1 MATLQPTYDLPP
13 LPPPADF
20 DTVAI
25 LRALA
30 NAHRHLAEM
39 KGRAV
44 AVPNPGVLIDTLS
57 LQEARASSEIEN
69 IITTQDELFQATLF
83 PVPQDTAAKEVA
95 RYGEALRRGF
105 VEMQEK
111 DLLLTNNLLVELY
124 RALIL
129 RTDGFRVIAG
139 TALFNEASGEVV
151 YVPPQDAGEIVRHMT
166 ALERFINDDDAC
178 DFDPLIKMAII
189 HHQFESIHPFSDG
202 NGRVGRILNV
212 LYLVRSD
219 LLDLPILYLSG
230 AINRSKDEYYR
241 LLQAVRDEGA
251 WEEWVLYVLGAV
263 AETAQATL
271 RLISGIGDQM
281 VEMKHEMRERLPRVY
296 SQDLLN
302 NLFRHPYTKIDYVQ
316 RDLQVARQTA
326 ARYLDQLTAQG
337 FVTKYRLGRGNYYIN
352 HRLAALLAAAA
363 EEG

>member
-1 MATLQPTYDLPP
+1 MATLQPTYELPP

-20 DTVAI
+20 ETVAV

-44 AVPNPGVLIDTLS
+44 AVPNPGVLVDTLS

-105 VEMQEK
+105 VEMQAK
-111 DLLLTNNLLVELY
+111 DLLLTNNLLVEIY

-151 YVPPQDAGEIVRHMT
+151 YVPPQDAREIVRHMT
-166 ALERFINDDDAC
+166 VLERFINDDDVC
-178 DFDPLIKMAII
+178 DLDPLVKMAII

-212 LYLVRSD
+212 LYLVRSG

-251 WEEWVLYVLGAV
+251 WEEWVLYVLEAV

-281 VEMKHEMRERLPRVY
+281 VEMKHEVRERLPRVY

-352 HRLAALLAAAA
+352 HRLAALLSSAA
-363 EEG
+363 EE